1 MHWLSR
7 QRMGQWGAALALAC
21 AATVAVAAGTTD
33 FHQNHRV
40 APVKSSDVA
49 TKTVADFDET
59 TWAHLLAHGPRPAA
73 YVFTTTFCSTCP
85 QVFEILDRSIR
96 AKGKPM
102 ELAAVVMD
110 VPPERVLAHAQH
122 YVGSTRF
129 YAFDGF
135 APAIRQSVDPEWPN
149 VTPYVVLLDRK
160 GAVLYRGI
168 GAPGDKIL
176 SRWR

>member
-1 MHWLSR
+1 MHWFSKPSV
-7 QRMGQWGAALALAC
+7 GPWGAALVFAC
-21 AATVAVAAGTTD
+21 ATMAAAAAETVGA
-33 FHQNHRV
+33 HQNHPV
-40 APVKSSDVA
+40 APVKSADIA
-49 TKTVADFDET
+49 IKTVADFDET
-59 TWAHLLAHGPRPAA
+59 TWAHLLEHGPRPAA

-85 QVFEILDRSIR
+85 QVFEALDRHIR
-96 AKGKPM
+96 AKGKPI

-110 VPPERVLAHAQH
+110 VPPERVLAHPQH

-135 APAIRQSVDPEWPN
+135 APAIRQSVDPNWPN

-168 GAPGDKIL
+168 GTPGDKIL